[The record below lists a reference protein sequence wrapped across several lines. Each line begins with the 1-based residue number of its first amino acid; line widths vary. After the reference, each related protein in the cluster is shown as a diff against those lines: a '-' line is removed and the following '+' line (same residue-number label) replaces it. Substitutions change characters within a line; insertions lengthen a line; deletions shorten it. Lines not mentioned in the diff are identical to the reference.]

1 MDRAALLRTG
11 TRPYGV
17 RVIEATPIGLSDRE
31 AHQRRS
37 RGLGN
42 PLPPATG
49 RTYREILRDNVFT
62 FVNGVI
68 FVMGLALVAL
78 GQWSDAL
85 VSVGVVTINV
95 AVGLAQEVRAKRV
108 LDRIAL
114 LTRPWARVI
123 RDGSEREIDPAD
135 VVLGD
140 VLVARPGDQFVV
152 DGRLAGAG
160 HVDVDES
167 FVSGESEPVAKRDG
181 DEVLSGSFCL
191 AGTAVYEAIRVGEAS
206 YANRITVGARAPR
219 RALTPLQRQVDLVV
233 RVILFVAVS
242 FGIILVASAVIEGQP
257 AVEVVRLAVVVL
269 GLVPNGLFVAIAAAY
284 AMGAVRMARKG
295 ALVQQTNAVESLSNV
310 DVLCLDKTGTLTSG
324 RLVLETLRPFDG
336 EEAAARGVLGDV
348 VASITAPNRTTAAI
362 ARSCEGRRR
371 ALADEVSFTSE
382 LRWSALVFADGDG
395 LPLLLG
401 APEALRA
408 RLTMPDAV
416 DVERAS
422 SRLATSGL
430 RVLLLARAQ
439 AATVLRDEEG
449 RPVLP
454 PDLVPIAVV
463 ALRDE
468 LRPDVRET
476 LARFAQVGVA
486 IKVISGDH
494 PATVGA
500 IAASAGI
507 GAPGGIVTGADIDAS
522 EGDGLRQ
529 FAAEHEVFARV
540 SPHQKERLVQ
550 ALREAGRYVAMV
562 GDGVNDVPSLKRSD
576 LSIALHGGT
585 QAARAVAD
593 LVLLDDSFA
602 ALPVAFRE
610 GQRILQGMQDV
621 LRLFLTRIASMAL
634 LIAAAALV
642 EAGFPYTPK
651 QTALLTLL
659 TVGIPTIALA
669 AIARPTPRVRER
681 LIRSLLHFVVPA
693 AWSLALVALL
703 MFVAY
708 VAFGDSV
715 ERARSALTT
724 FSILCGLMLV
734 VFAAPPTLR
743 WTGGEENVA
752 GWPTVA
758 LVVPLLGAFAWVIT
772 APERR
777 AFFDLGAMQGADLV
791 VASAACALWAI
802 VLRWSWRRQLLERAL
817 GIVEER
823 AVEPPRGVTGPN
835 GGASRAA
842 DPRGRRESSP
852 PAAHPRPLG

>member
-1 MDRAALLRTG
+1 MDRAALLLADAC
-11 TRPYGV
+11 PYGV
-17 RVIEATPIGLSDRE
+17 CVIEPTPIGLSDRE
-31 AHQRRS
+31 AAERRS

-42 PLPPATG
+42 PQPPATG

-95 AVGLAQEVRAKRV
+95 VVGLAQEVRAKRV

-114 LTRPWARVI
+114 LTRPRARVI
-123 RDGSEREIDPAD
+123 RDGAEREIDPAE

-140 VLVARPGDQFVV
+140 VLVARPGDQIVV
-152 DGRLAGAG
+152 DGRICGTGQMDL
-160 HVDVDES
+160 DES
-167 FVSGESEPVAKRDG
+167 LISGESEPVAKGRD
-181 DEVLSGSFCL
+181 DEVLSGTFCI
-191 AGTAVYEAIRVGEAS
+191 AGAAAYEAVRVGEAS

-242 FGIILVASAVIEGQP
+242 FGIILVASAIIEGQP

-284 AMGAVRMARKG
+284 AMGAVRMASKG

-324 RLVLETLRPFDG
+324 RLVLEALRPFHVD
-336 EEAAARGVLGDV
+336 ESAARGVLGDV
-348 VASITAPNRTTAAI
+348 VASLSTLDRTTTAV

-371 ALADEVSFTSE
+371 PLADEVSFTSE
-382 LRWSALVFADGDG
+382 LRWSALAFSDEDGS
-395 LPLLLG
+395 PLLLG
-401 APEALRA
+401 APEALRT
-408 RLTMPDAV
+408 RLTVGDAADV
-416 DVERAS
+416 DRVSSQLAER
-422 SRLATSGL
+422 GL
-430 RVLLLARAQ
+430 RVVLLARAQ
-439 AATVLRDEEG
+439 EPAALRDAGG

-454 PDLVPIAVV
+454 PHLSPIAVV

-468 LRPDVRET
+468 LRPEVRET
-476 LARFAQVGVA
+476 LSRFAQVGVA

-494 PATVGA
+494 PKTVGA
-500 IAASAGI
+500 IATSAGI
-507 GAPGGIVTGADIDAS
+507 EPVGGIVTGADIERI

-529 FAAEHEVFARV
+529 FAAEHAIFARV
-540 SPHQKERLVQ
+540 APHQKERLVQ
-550 ALREAGRYVAMV
+550 AMREDGRYVAMV
-562 GDGVNDVPSLKRSD
+562 GDGVNDVPSLKRAD

-621 LRLFLTRIASMAL
+621 LRLFLTRITFMAL

-642 EAGFPYTPK
+642 DAGFPYTPK

-659 TVGIPTIALA
+659 TVGIPAIALA
-669 AIARPTPRVRER
+669 ATARPTPRVRER
-681 LIRSLLHFVVPA
+681 LVRSLIHFVVPA

-703 MFVAY
+703 LFVAY
-708 VAFGDSV
+708 TAFGDSL
-715 ERARSALTT
+715 ERARSTLTT

-734 VFAAPPTLR
+734 VYAAPPTRR
-743 WTGGEENVA
+743 WTGGENSVA

-758 LVVPLLGAFAWVIT
+758 LIVPLLGAFAWAIT
-772 APERR
+772 APELR
-777 AFFDLGAMQGADLV
+777 AFFDLGTLQGVDLA
-791 VASAACALWAI
+791 VAVAACSLWA
-802 VLRWSWRRQLLERAL
+802 VALRWTWRQRLLERAL
-817 GIVEER
+817 GITE
-823 AVEPPRGVTGPN
+823 TY
-835 GGASRAA
+835 AA
-842 DPRGRRESSP
+842 Q
-852 PAAHPRPLG
+852 RPQQMVGN

>member
-1 MDRAALLRTG
+1 M
-11 TRPYGV
+11 
-17 RVIEATPIGLSDRE
+17 IEATPIGLSDRE
-31 AHQRRS
+31 ARERRS
-37 RGLGN
+37 RGFGN
-42 PLPPATG
+42 APPPATG
-49 RTYREILRDNVFT
+49 RTYREILRDNVLT

-68 FVMGLALVAL
+68 FVMGLALIAL

-95 AVGLAQEVRAKRV
+95 LVGLVQEVRAKRV

-114 LTRPWARVI
+114 LTRPRARAL
-123 RDGSEREIDPAD
+123 REGAEREIDPAD

-140 VLVARPGDQFVV
+140 MLVARPGDQIVV
-152 DGRLAGAG
+152 DGRITGTG
-160 HVDVDES
+160 HMDVDES
-167 FVSGESEPVAKRDG
+167 FISGESEPVAKRRD

-191 AGTAVYEAIRVGEAS
+191 AGTTAYEAIRVGEAS

-324 RLVLETLRPFDG
+324 RLVLEVLLPFHVH
-336 EEAAARGVLGDV
+336 ESAARRIVGDFV
-348 VASITAPNRTTAAI
+348 GSVTALDRTTAAI
-362 ARSCEGRRR
+362 ARSCQGRRR
-371 ALADEVSFTSE
+371 PLADEVSFSSE
-382 LRWSALVFADGDG
+382 LRWSALTFTDGDG
-395 LPLLLG
+395 SPLLLG
-401 APEALRA
+401 APEALHT
-408 RLTMPDAV
+408 RLAIEDAA
-416 DVERAS
+416 DIERAS
-422 SRLATSGL
+422 SQLAERGL
-430 RVLLLARAQ
+430 RVVLLARTEEPTA
-439 AATVLRDEEG
+439 LRDEEG

-454 PDLVPIAVV
+454 PQLVSIALV

-494 PATVGA
+494 PGTVGA
-500 IAASAGI
+500 IATSAGI
-507 GAPGGIVTGADIDAS
+507 DALGGIVTGTDIEANES
-522 EGDGLRQ
+522 EGLRQ
-529 FAAEHEVFARV
+529 LAAEHAVFARV
-540 SPHQKERLVQ
+540 SPEQKERLIQ
-550 ALREAGRYVAMV
+550 AMREDGRYVAMV
-562 GDGVNDVPSLKRSD
+562 GDGVNDVPSLKRAD

-593 LVLLDDSFA
+593 LVLLEDSFA

-669 AIARPTPRVRER
+669 AIARPAQHVRER
-681 LIRSLLHFVVPA
+681 LVRSLIHFVVPA

-703 MFVAY
+703 LFVAY
-708 VAFGDSV
+708 TAFGDSV

-724 FSILCGLMLV
+724 FSILCGLVLV
-734 VFAAPPTLR
+734 LFVAPPTRR
-743 WTGGEENVA
+743 WTGGEEKVS

-758 LVVPLLGAFAWVIT
+758 LVFPLLGAFAWVIT
-772 APERR
+772 DPERR
-777 AFFDLGAMQGADLV
+777 AFFDLGALQGADLI
-791 VASAACALWAI
+791 VAAAACALWAI
-802 VLRWSWRRQLLERAL
+802 VLRWMWRERLLERAL
-817 GIVEER
+817 GIGPEPDAER
-823 AVEPPRGVTGPN
+823 STLLI
-835 GGASRAA
+835 GGRLA
-842 DPRGRRESSP
+842 
-852 PAAHPRPLG
+852 

>member
-1 MDRAALLRTG
+1 M
-11 TRPYGV
+11 
-17 RVIEATPIGLSDRE
+17 PIGLSDRE
-31 AHQRRS
+31 AAERRS

-42 PLPPATG
+42 ALPPATG
-49 RTYREILRDNVFT
+49 RTYREILRDNVLT

-95 AVGLAQEVRAKRV
+95 LVGLVQEVRAKRV

-114 LTRPWARVI
+114 LTRPRARAM
-123 RDGSEREIDPAD
+123 RDGAERDIDPAD

-140 VLVARPGDQFVV
+140 MLVARPGDQIVV
-152 DGRLAGAG
+152 DGKIATG
-160 HVDVDES
+160 HMDVDES
-167 FVSGESEPVAKRDG
+167 FVSGESEPVAKGDG
-181 DEVLSGSFCL
+181 DELLSGSFCL
-191 AGTAVYEAIRVGEAS
+191 AGTGAYEAIRVGEAS
-206 YANRITVGARAPR
+206 YVNRITVGARARR

-324 RLVLETLRPFDG
+324 RLALETVMPFHMD
-336 EEAAARGVLGDV
+336 EAAARVVLGEF
-348 VASITAPNRTTAAI
+348 VASVSVFDRTTEAI
-362 ARSCEGRRR
+362 ARSCAGQRR
-371 ALADEVSFTSE
+371 ALGDEVPFTSE
-382 LRWSALVFADGDG
+382 LRWSALAFADGG
-395 LPLLLG
+395 ASPLLLG

-408 RLTMPDAV
+408 GLAPDDAA
-416 DVERAS
+416 DVERATS
-422 SRLATSGL
+422 QLAARGL
-430 RVLLLARAQ
+430 RVLLLARAPEPID
-439 AATVLRDEEG
+439 LRDSEG
-449 RPVLP
+449 HAVLP
-454 PDLVPIAVV
+454 EHLVPITVV

-468 LRPDVRET
+468 LRRGVRET
-476 LARFAQVGVA
+476 LARFAQVGVS

-494 PATVGA
+494 PETVGA
-500 IAASAGI
+500 IATSAGI
-507 GAPGGIVTGADIDAS
+507 EAVGGIVTGADI
-522 EGDGLRQ
+522 ERNVGEGLRQ
-529 FAAEHEVFARV
+529 LAAEHSIFARV
-540 SPHQKERLVQ
+540 APHQKERLVQ
-550 ALREAGRYVAMV
+550 AMREDGRYVAMV
-562 GDGVNDVPSLKRSD
+562 GDGVNDVPSLKRAD

-621 LRLFLTRIASMAL
+621 LRLFLARIAYMTL

-642 EAGFPYTPK
+642 DAGFPYTPK

-669 AIARPTPRVRER
+669 ALARPTPHVRER
-681 LIRSLLHFVVPA
+681 LVGSLIHFVVPA

-708 VAFGDSV
+708 AAFGDSV
-715 ERARSALTT
+715 ERARSVLTT
-724 FSILCGLMLV
+724 FSILCGLVLV
-734 VFAAPPTLR
+734 LFTAPPTR
-743 WTGGEENVA
+743 RFTGGEAGVS

-758 LVVPLLGAFAWVIT
+758 LVLPLLGAFAWVIT

-777 AFFDLGAMQGADLV
+777 AFFDLDALQAADLF
-791 VASAACALWAI
+791 VAAAACALWAAA
-802 VLRWSWRRQLLERAL
+802 LRWIWRERLLERAL
-817 GIVEER
+817 GIGSQAAGKR
-823 AVEPPRGVTGPN
+823 SAQLI
-835 GGASRAA
+835 GGR
-842 DPRGRRESSP
+842 
-852 PAAHPRPLG
+852 LV

>member
-1 MDRAALLRTG
+1 MIDA
-11 TRPYGV
+11 TR
-17 RVIEATPIGLSDRE
+17 IGLSDRE
-31 AHQRRS
+31 AAERRS

-42 PLPPATG
+42 VLPPATG
-49 RTYREILRDNVFT
+49 RTYREIVRDNVFT

-95 AVGLAQEVRAKRV
+95 LVGLVQEVRAKRV

-114 LTRPWARVI
+114 LTRPRARVM
-123 RDGSEREIDPAD
+123 RDGGERAIDPAD

-140 VLVARPGDQFVV
+140 VLIARPGDQIVV
-152 DGRLAGAG
+152 DGRIAGTG
-160 HVDVDES
+160 HIDVDES
-167 FVSGESEPVAKRDG
+167 FVSGESEPIAKRDS

-191 AGTAVYEAIRVGEAS
+191 AGMAAYEAIRVGEAS

-219 RALTPLQRQVDLVV
+219 RALTPLQRHVDLVV

-284 AMGAVRMARKG
+284 AMGAVRMASKG
-295 ALVQQTNAVESLSNV
+295 ALVQQTNALESISNV

-324 RLVLETLRPFDG
+324 RLVFETLEPFHVD
-336 EEAAARGVLGDV
+336 EAAARAILGDFV
-348 VASITAPNRTTAAI
+348 TSVSAFDRTTEAL
-362 ARSCEGRRR
+362 ARSCEGRGR
-371 ALADEVSFTSE
+371 ALADEVPFTSE
-382 LRWSALVFADGDG
+382 LRWSALAFADSGES
-395 LPLLLG
+395 PLLLG
-401 APEALRA
+401 APETLRA
-408 RLTMPDAV
+408 RLAPEDAT

-422 SRLATSGL
+422 SRLAARGL
-430 RVLLLARAQ
+430 RVLLLARTRDLIA
-439 AATVLRDEEG
+439 LRDAQG
-449 RPVLP
+449 HPVLP
-454 PDLVPIAVV
+454 DHLVPIAVV

-468 LRPDVRET
+468 LRPEVRET

-494 PATVGA
+494 PETVAA

-507 GAPGGIVTGADIDAS
+507 DALGGIATGADI
-522 EGDGLRQ
+522 EGTEGEGLRQ
-529 FAAEHEVFARV
+529 FAAEHSIFARIA
-540 SPHQKERLVQ
+540 PHQKERLVQ
-550 ALREAGRYVAMV
+550 AMREDGRYVAMV
-562 GDGVNDVPSLKRSD
+562 GDGVNDVPSLKRAD

-602 ALPVAFRE
+602 ALPIAFRE

-621 LRLFLTRIASMAL
+621 LRLFLTRITFMAL

-642 EAGFPYTPK
+642 DAGFPFTPK

-669 AIARPTPRVRER
+669 AIARPTPHVRER
-681 LIRSLLHFVVPA
+681 LVGSLIRFVVPA
-693 AWSLALVALL
+693 AWSLALIALL

-708 VAFGDSV
+708 TAFEDSV

-724 FSILCGLMLV
+724 FSILCGLVLV
-734 VFAAPPTLR
+734 LFAAPPTQHF
-743 WTGGEENVA
+743 TGGEANVA
-752 GWPTVA
+752 GWPTAA
-758 LVVPLLGAFAWVIT
+758 LVLPLLSAFAWVIA
-772 APERR
+772 APERS
-777 AFFDLGAMQGADLV
+777 AFFDLGALQGTDLV
-791 VASAACALWAI
+791 VAAAACALWATA
-802 VLRWSWRRQLLERAL
+802 LRYIWREQLLERAL
-817 GIVEER
+817 GIGPE
-823 AVEPPRGVTGPN
+823 ATGK
-835 GGASRAA
+835 RAA
-842 DPRGRRESSP
+842 QPIGGRL
-852 PAAHPRPLG
+852 A